1 MKNILELKE
10 KKIPVVRID
19 KSLNKYSNVVLFPDK
34 VEKAKQ
40 AIAKFGLPD
49 FKKQSR
55 QQLPDDKN
63 LSLKYIDGNRG
74 FEVYPNWKMPT
85 NEQAQKKGKAS

>member
-1 MKNILELKE
+1 MKNILELNE

-19 KSLNKYSNVVLFPDK
+19 KSLNKYSNVVLFPEK

-49 FKKQSR
+49 LKKYTS
-55 QQLPDDKN
+55 
-63 LSLKYIDGNRG
+63 
-74 FEVYPNWKMPT
+74 
-85 NEQAQKKGKAS
+85 

>member
-1 MKNILELKE
+1 MKNILELNE

-19 KSLNKYSNVVLFPDK
+19 KSLNKYSNIVLFPEK

-49 FKKQSR
+49 
-55 QQLPDDKN
+55 LM
-63 LSLKYIDGNRG
+63 KYSS
-74 FEVYPNWKMPT
+74 
-85 NEQAQKKGKAS
+85 QH